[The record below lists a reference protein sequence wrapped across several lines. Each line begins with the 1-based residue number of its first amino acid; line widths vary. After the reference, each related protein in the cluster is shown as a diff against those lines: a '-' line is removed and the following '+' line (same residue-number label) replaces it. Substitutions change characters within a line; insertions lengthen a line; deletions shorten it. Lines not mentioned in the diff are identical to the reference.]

1 VADVSDDDPREFT
14 VVATKTVTATFSVY
28 ADDEDDARF
37 QVENASGSDYA
48 VDCSDAL
55 KFTQEDWD
63 ASDVTEKP

>member
-1 VADVSDDDPREFT
+1 VSDDDQREFT

-28 ADDEDDARF
+28 ADDDDDARF
-37 QVENASGSDYA
+37 QIENAVGTDWA

-63 ASDVTEKP
+63 VSDVTGKP